1 MSDTTNENIRTLYNN
16 NITNFILRIDFEHR
30 FRYDIEDVVKT
41 IQPRFDKTEKRFSHQ
56 KINFTKQ
63 EVNYSATFEDIAS
76 TVLYSEASKGSL
88 TFSPEPP
95 SIVFETRRYVSKEV
109 YEDLFQELSN
119 YFSSNY
125 PDDLTARIG
134 MRFIN
139 TFPVKTDRDFSK
151 YFSSPYS
158 SLVRS
163 VSKKENLCRTL
174 IQQEITFDGNRA
186 RIAYGLLNKYYPS
199 VIVSKDLTLDIDSY
213 TERRM
218 LFADWPE
225 TLSELNHSAYE
236 HFKDMINPRYI
247 EFLKEQNV

>member
-76 TVLYSEASKGSL
+76 TVLYNEASKGSL

-151 YFSSPYS
+151 YLKPLYS
-158 SLVRS
+158 RLVRS
-163 VSKKENLCRTL
+163 ISNNERLCRTF
-174 IQQEITFDGNRA
+174 IQQETVDDGNRI
-186 RIAYGLLNKYYPS
+186 RVLYGLINKYYPS
-199 VIVSKDLTLDIDSY
+199 VIVSKDLTIDIDSFIDGGI
-213 TERRM
+213 
-218 LFADWPE
+218 LFKDWSE
-225 TLSELNHSAYE
+225 TLKALNHAAYDTFE
-236 HFKDMINPRYI
+236 EMVNPKYI
-247 EFLKEQNV
+247 ESLRKKNV